1 MISINALAGVP
12 SPPRALRPAP
22 HHEARAR
29 RMPERH
35 RDCCAIARRLR
46 TSLLRAHLAHFPPP
60 PFPHSPSNL
69 AAIVDHF
76 HDRRI
81 SPPVSGVMPHFMLP
95 DVPFNPAIRFCQN
108 NCAFTA
114 FFHRMLFGFSL
125 RLAPRSRFGA
135 ASYRPLSLNWT
146 DELLGVGEARYRA
159 S

>member
-1 MISINALAGVP
+1 
-12 SPPRALRPAP
+12 
-22 HHEARAR
+22 
-29 RMPERH
+29 
-35 RDCCAIARRLR
+35 
-46 TSLLRAHLAHFPPP
+46 
-60 PFPHSPSNL
+60 
-69 AAIVDHF
+69 
-76 HDRRI
+76 
-81 SPPVSGVMPHFMLP
+81 MPHFMLP